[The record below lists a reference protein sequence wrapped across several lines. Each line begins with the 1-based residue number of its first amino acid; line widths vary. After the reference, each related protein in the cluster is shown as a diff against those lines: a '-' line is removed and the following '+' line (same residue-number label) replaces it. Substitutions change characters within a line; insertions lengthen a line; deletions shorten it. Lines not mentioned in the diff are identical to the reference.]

1 MTIEEIKTAELE
13 TVEARAL
20 EIAGELE
27 TAEPETLDT
36 LSAEL
41 DAIQE
46 RKAEIRAAAEEK
58 RAAMRDAIDAAETI
72 ETVEKQEERKTM
84 EKVEVR
90 STPEYLT
97 AWVENIKGRASEE
110 QRALLT
116 QNATDGTI
124 AVPTY
129 VEDEIRTAW
138 ESNELLRRVRR
149 TYFPGNLKVGYEISA
164 PFATV
169 HAEGGDAQAEENL
182 QLGIVEMIPE
192 MIKKWFSFSDEA
204 LDMRGE
210 AFIDYAVDE
219 VTDRV
224 IKGVIKE
231 LLNNLMDDDSLAV
244 YYQAGNPQNPITTGD
259 IIAAAGLLSGEISD
273 PVVITTR
280 AQAAALKTAALSANY
295 GYDPFDGMPVIY
307 VDAAAMP
314 SNNTNSVKLIVGD
327 ASAFQVNFPAG
338 DDVKI
343 KIDENTLMTQDM
355 VRILGRV
362 YAACAITKPSS
373 VAYLMGGASEGGG
386 K

>member
-1 MTIEEIKTAELE
+1 MTIEEIRTAELE

-84 EKVEVR
+84 EKVEIR
-90 STPEYLT
+90 NTPDYLD
-97 AWVENIKGRASEE
+97 AWVESIKGRATNE

-116 QNATDGTI
+116 DNTNNGTI

-129 VEDEIRTAW
+129 VDDVIRTAW

-149 TYFPGNLKVGYEISA
+149 TYFPGNLKVGYEVSA
-164 PFATV
+164 PYATV
-169 HAEGGDAQAEENL
+169 HEEGSGAQDEENL

-210 AFIDYAVDE
+210 AFVDYAVDE

-231 LLNNLMDDDSLAV
+231 LLATVVDESGLA
-244 YYQAGNPQNPITTGD
+244 AIDGSPDTPLTTAD
-259 IIAAAGLLSGEISD
+259 IISATGRLAGVVND
-273 PVVITTR
+273 PVVIITR
-280 AQAAALKTAALSANY
+280 PAAASLKAAALSANY
-295 GYDPFDGMPVIY
+295 GYDPFDGMDVIY
-307 VDAAAMP
+307 VDQAAMP
-314 SNNTNSVKLIVGD
+314 IDTSEEGGPVQAIVAD
-327 ASAFQVNFPAG
+327 LSAFQVNFPAG

-343 KIDENTLMTQDM
+343 KIDESTLMTSDM

-362 YAACAITKPSS
+362 YAAVAITKPAA
-373 VAYLMGGASEGGG
+373 VVGLLGGASE
-386 K
+386 

>member
-90 STPEYLT
+90 STPEYLD
-97 AWVENIKGRASEE
+97 AWVEDIKGRATNE

-116 QNATDGTI
+116 ENATHGTI

-129 VEDEIRTAW
+129 AEDGIKTAW
-138 ESNELLRRVRR
+138 ENNEFFRRIRK
-149 TYFPGNLKVGYEISA
+149 TYFSGNLKIGYEVSA
-164 PFATV
+164 SGAVV
-169 HAEGGDAQAEENL
+169 HTEGGDEVAEEEL
-182 QLGIVEMIPE
+182 VLGVVELTPVS
-192 MIKKWFSFSDEA
+192 IKKWVSFSDEA

-210 AFIDYAVDE
+210 AFVDYIVDE
-219 VTDRV
+219 LTDKI
-224 IKGVIKE
+224 IKGVIQQA
-231 LLNNLMDDDSLAV
+231 LVAINASSLVGAV
-244 YYQAGNPQNPITTGD
+244 QVTEPMTTMD
-259 IIAAAGLLSGEISD
+259 IIRAEGMLSGGASD
-273 PVVITTR
+273 VVLITTR
-280 AQAAALKTAALSANY
+280 QAEANLKAGLIASANF
-295 GYDPFDGMPVIY
+295 PFDATDGLPVIY
-307 VDAAAMP
+307 VDSFP
-314 SNNTNSVKLIVGD
+314 GGNNAPLAVVAD
-327 ASAFQVNFPAG
+327 MSAIHANFPNG

-343 KIDENTLMTQDM
+343 KVDETTLMTSDL
-355 VRILGRV
+355 VRVLGRLYV
-362 YAACAITKPSS
+362 GIDVTAPGRVVK
-373 VAYLMGGASEGGG
+373 LM

>member
-58 RAAMRDAIDAAETI
+58 RAAMRDAIDAAEII

-97 AWVENIKGRASEE
+97 AWVSDALGHANAE

-116 QNATDGTI
+116 ENATPAGTV
-124 AVPTY
+124 AVPAY
-129 VEDEIRTAW
+129 VDDVIHTAW

-149 TYFPGNLKVGYEISA
+149 TYYPGNLKVGYEISA
-164 PFATV
+164 PHATV
-169 HAEGGDAQAEENL
+169 HEEGSAAITEEEL
-182 QLGIVEMIPE
+182 TLGVITMIPQ
-192 MIKKWFSFSDEA
+192 MIKKFVSYSDEA
-204 LDMRGE
+204 ADINESFARY
-210 AFIDYAVDE
+210 IVDE
-219 VTDRV
+219 VVDRV
-224 IKGVIKE
+224 IKGVIDDVTAAMVTSTLTTMYTLAGSDMTTADLVAAQGRLSGE
-231 LLNNLMDDDSLAV
+231 ATNPVIVSTRANIANLKA
-244 YYQAGNPQNPITTGD
+244 AA
-259 IIAAAGLLSGEISD
+259 IAAANFAYDPLDGLEVVYVEGLPNSKRFKYLWGFVADLSG
-273 PVVITTR
+273 V
-280 AQAAALKTAALSANY
+280 L
-295 GYDPFDGMPVIY
+295 
-307 VDAAAMP
+307 
-314 SNNTNSVKLIVGD
+314 
-327 ASAFQVNFPAG
+327 VNFPQG

-343 KIDENTLMTQDM
+343 KVDDLTAAASDM
-355 VRILGRV
+355 VKVYGRL
-362 YAACAITKPSS
+362 YAAIDVVAPGKIVAI
-373 VAYLMGGASEGGG
+373 GATE
-386 K
+386 